1 MDKLFEI
8 PFDDEGRYVSK
19 DFKPNF
25 LIRSFRT
32 PIFIFRIIKLVLDG
46 GRLAKKGKYDVNEWV
61 NSSKRAFD
69 ILESIGAKFDI
80 SGINNIKKLTGP
92 AVFIGNHMSTLE
104 TFVMP
109 LIIQPYR
116 DATFVIKKELAEM
129 PIFKDIVL
137 SRDPIVVGRQ
147 NPREDFKLVIE
158 QGTELINRGRSIIIY
173 PQTTRTTV
181 FDPKS
186 FNSIGV
192 KLAKKADVPVVPVAL
207 KTDAWGNGKLIKDF
221 GKIDV
226 NKTIYF
232 KFFEP
237 MKVEGNGKDTHQK
250 VINLIQQSLSE
261 WEDNNNNTG

>member
-25 LIRSFRT
+25 FIRLFRT
-32 PIFIFRIIKLVLDG
+32 PIFISKIIKLVIDG
-46 GRLAKKGKYDVNEWV
+46 GRLAKKGKYDVEEWV
-61 NSSKRAFD
+61 NSSKRSFD

-104 TFVMP
+104 TFAMP
-109 LIIQPYR
+109 LMIQPYR
-116 DATFVIKKELAEM
+116 DATYVIKKELAEM
-129 PIFKDIVL
+129 PIFKHIVL
-137 SRDPIVVGRQ
+137 SRDPIVVGRK
-147 NPREDFKLVIE
+147 NPREDFKLVMD

-186 FNSIGV
+186 FNTIGV
-192 KLAKKADVPVVPVAL
+192 KLAKKAGVPVLPVAL

-221 GKIDV
+221 GKIDI

-237 MKVEGNGKDTHQK
+237 MEVEGNGKETHQK
-250 VINLIQQSLSE
+250 IIDLIQQSLSE
-261 WEDNNNNTG
+261 WKDNN